1 MKALESERSNKKKDP
16 FTWRPINSGSYFC
29 LCLFS
34 LSLSLVVVLERFWHT
49 FFQNWR
55 HSKSYCSR
63 YQNLIVSLPI
73 LMKSECNFF
82 GLRLEEQTFP
92 HNAQCIPTHH
102 DLRPKLLKLFAQT
115 QEYEPKSSLLSIRNN
130 FYYLFIILNYDYLIS
145 NIQYCNIGWF
155 TPM

>member
-1 MKALESERSNKKKDP
+1 
-16 FTWRPINSGSYFC
+16 
-29 LCLFS
+29 
-34 LSLSLVVVLERFWHT
+34 
-49 FFQNWR
+49 
-55 HSKSYCSR
+55 
-63 YQNLIVSLPI
+63 
-73 LMKSECNFF
+73 MKSECNFF

-145 NIQYCNIGWF
+145 NIQYRDIGWF
-155 TPM
+155 IYIHIVDSSLN